1 LCVNISAQAAV
12 DCLAVGEDDDVL
24 VLCNDPQLAI
34 ADAIGEA
41 AGERAR
47 SVRVLAFPA
56 GTRHGEEP
64 SPEVSAAMAAATVIF
79 APTTFS
85 LSHTAARVEATRR
98 GTRMATMPG
107 ITEEVFRRALAVDYS
122 ELKRAG
128 AWLAAQLTIA
138 SSCHVRSAAGTD
150 LTLDLSGREGINDD
164 GDLAAVGAFGNLPAG
179 EAFISPIE
187 TSGEG
192 TIVYDGA
199 LGGYGLLE
207 QPVVVTLSG
216 GRMVSA
222 VGGDAGPWLEEVLD
236 AGGEHGRSIAELGI
250 GTNPAARL
258 TGNVLEDEKALGT
271 IHLAF
276 GTSAGIGG
284 VNRSTVHIDGLV
296 LRPTV
301 ELDGR
306 VLLEDGTLASAA

>member
-1 LCVNISAQAAV
+1 MDVIASAQAAV
-12 DCLAVGEDDDVL
+12 DCLAVGPEDEVL
-24 VLCNDPQLAI
+24 VLCNDPQLLI
-34 ADAIGEA
+34 ADALGEA
-41 AGERAR
+41 AGPRAR

-56 GTRHGEEP
+56 GARHGEEP
-64 SPEVSAAMAAATVIF
+64 PAEVVAAMESASVIF

-98 GTRMATMPG
+98 GIRMATMPG
-107 ITEEVFRRALAVDYS
+107 INDDVFRRALDVDYG

-128 AWLAAQLTIA
+128 EALAAQLSA
-138 SSCHVRSAAGTD
+138 ANFCRVRSRAGTD
-150 LTLDLSGREGINDD
+150 LTLDLTERYGISDD
-164 GDLAAVGAFGNLPAG
+164 GDLSAAGAFGNLPAG
-179 EAFISPIE
+179 EAFISPLE

-207 QPVVVTLSG
+207 NPVEVTVSG
-216 GRMVSA
+216 GRVVSA
-222 VGGDAGPWLEEVLD
+222 VGGAAGPWLEATLD
-236 AGGEHGRSIAELGI
+236 AGGEFGRSIAELGI

-276 GTSAGIGG
+276 GTSLGIGG
-284 VNRSTVHIDGLV
+284 VNRSSVHIDGLV

-306 VLLEDGTLASAA
+306 VLMEDGTLVQQ

>member
-1 LCVNISAQAAV
+1 VRVTRSAQAAV
-12 DCLAVGEDDDVL
+12 DCLAVGPDDDVL
-24 VLCNDPQLAI
+24 VLCNDPQLLI

-41 AGERAR
+41 AGSRAR

-56 GTRHGEEP
+56 GERHGAEP
-64 SPEVSAAMAAATVIF
+64 PDDVVAAMGSATVIF

-85 LSHTAARVEATRR
+85 LSHTTARVEATRR

-107 ITEEVFRRALAVDYS
+107 ITDDVFRRALAVDYG

-128 AWLAAQLTIA
+128 EWLAGQLSAA
-138 SSCHVRSAAGTD
+138 SSCRVRSPAGTD
-150 LTLDLSGREGINDD
+150 LTLDLTERYGISDD
-164 GDLAAVGAFGNLPAG
+164 GDLSAAGAFGNLPAG
-179 EAFISPIE
+179 EAFISPVE
-187 TSGEG
+187 TSAAG

-207 QPVVVTLSG
+207 TPVEVTVSD
-216 GRMVSA
+216 GRCVSA
-222 VGGDAGPWLEEVLD
+222 VGGAAGPWLEATLD
-236 AGGEHGRSIAELGI
+236 AGGEFGRSIAELGI

-276 GTSAGIGG
+276 GTSVGIGG
-284 VNRSTVHIDGLV
+284 VNRSSVHIDGLV

-306 VLLEDGTLASAA
+306 VLLEAGTLVPS

>member
-1 LCVNISAQAAV
+1 MNRSAQAAV
-12 DCLAVGEDDDVL
+12 DCLAVGPDDDVL
-24 VLCNDPQLAI
+24 VLCNDPQLPI
-34 ADAIGEA
+34 ADALGEA

-47 SVRVLAFPA
+47 SVRVLAFAA
-56 GTRHGEEP
+56 GERHGAEP
-64 SPEVSAAMAAATVIF
+64 PSEVVEAMASATVIF

-107 ITEEVFRRALAVDYS
+107 ITEEIFRRALDIDYG

-128 AWLAAQLTIA
+128 EALAAQLTTA
-138 SSCHVRSAAGTD
+138 SVCRVSSPGGTELTMD
-150 LTLDLSGREGINDD
+150 LTGRYGISDD
-164 GDLAAVGAFGNLPAG
+164 GDLSAAGAFGNLPAG
-179 EAFISPIE
+179 EAFIAPLE
-187 TSGEG
+187 TSAEG

-199 LGGYGLLE
+199 LGGFGLLE
-207 QPVVVTLSG
+207 EPVVASVAGGRLVSASG
-216 GRMVSA
+216 GEA
-222 VGGDAGPWLEEVLD
+222 AAWLESTLD
-236 AGGEHGRSIAELGI
+236 AGGEHGRAIAELGI

-271 IHLAF
+271 IHIAF
-276 GTSAGIGG
+276 GTSVGIGG
-284 VNRSTVHIDGLV
+284 VNRSSVHIDGLV

-306 VLLEDGTLASAA
+306 VITGP

>member
-1 LCVNISAQAAV
+1 MRSAEAAV
-12 DCLAVGEDDDVL
+12 TCLAVGADDDVL
-24 VLCNDPQLAI
+24 VLCNDEQLAI
-34 ADAIGEA
+34 ADAIAEA
-41 AGERAR
+41 AEAKAR
-47 SVRVLAFPA
+47 SARVLAFPRRS
-56 GTRHGEEP
+56 RHGEEP
-64 SPEVSAAMAAATVIF
+64 PPEVAEAMTSATVIF

-85 LSHTAARVEATRR
+85 LSHTAARLQATER
-98 GTRMATMPG
+98 GARIATMPG
-107 ITEEVFRRALAVDYS
+107 ITEEVFRRALSVDYR

-128 AWLAAQLTIA
+128 LLLAARLTAA
-138 SSCHVRSAAGTD
+138 SSCRVTSPGGTD
-150 LTLDLSGREGINDD
+150 LELDLTGREGISDD
-164 GDLAAVGAFGNLPAG
+164 GDIGTVGAFGNLPAG

-192 TIVYDGA
+192 TIVFDGA
-199 LGGYGLLE
+199 LGGFGLLDE
-207 QPVVVTLSG
+207 PVTAKLSE

-222 VGGDAGPWLEEVLD
+222 SGRAGEWLYSTLD

-258 TGNVLEDEKALGT
+258 TGNILEDEKALGT

-296 LRPTV
+296 LRPSV
-301 ELDGR
+301 WLDGR
-306 VLLEDGTLASAA
+306 ALMEDGTLVS

>member
-1 LCVNISAQAAV
+1 MRSAEAAV
-12 DCLAVGEDDDVL
+12 SCLAVGSDDDVL
-24 VLCNDPQLAI
+24 VLCNDEQLTI
-34 ADAIGEA
+34 ADAISEA
-41 AGERAR
+41 AKGKAR
-47 SVRVLAFPA
+47 SVRVLAFPRSS
-56 GTRHGEEP
+56 RHGEEP
-64 SPEVSAAMAAATVIF
+64 PADVAEAMKSVTVIF

-85 LSHTAARVEATRR
+85 LSHTAARLAATEAGVRI
-98 GTRMATMPG
+98 ATMPG
-107 ITEEVFRRALAVDYS
+107 ITEEVFRRTLSVDYR

-128 AWLAAQLTIA
+128 LLLAAQLSAA
-138 SSCHVRSAAGTD
+138 SSCRVTSPGGTD
-150 LTLDLSGREGINDD
+150 LMLDLTDREGISDD
-164 GDLAAVGAFGNLPAG
+164 GDIGQVGSFGNLPAG

-192 TIVYDGA
+192 TIVYDGT

-207 QPVVVTLSG
+207 TPVEVTLSG
-216 GRMVSA
+216 GRAVSA
-222 VGGDAGPWLEEVLD
+222 VGGAAGPWLEATLD
-236 AGGEHGRSIAELGI
+236 AGGEFGRCIAELGI

-276 GTSAGIGG
+276 GTSLGIGG
-284 VNRSTVHIDGLV
+284 VNRSSVHIDGLV

-306 VLLEDGTLASAA
+306 VLMEDGTLVPQ

>member
-1 LCVNISAQAAV
+1 MRSAQAAV
-12 DCLAVGEDDDVL
+12 DCLAVGPDDDVL
-24 VLCNDPQLAI
+24 VLCNDAQLPI
-34 ADAIGEA
+34 ADAISEV

-56 GTRHGEEP
+56 GERHGAEP
-64 SPEVSAAMAAATVIF
+64 PDEVASAMGSATVIF

-107 ITEEVFRRALAVDYS
+107 ITEEVFRRALDIDYG

-128 AWLAAQLTIA
+128 EILAAQLTTA
-138 SSCHVRSAAGTD
+138 SVCRVRSLGGTD
-150 LTLDLSGREGINDD
+150 LTMDLTGRYGISDD
-164 GDLAAVGAFGNLPAG
+164 GDLSAAGAFGNLPAG
-179 EAFISPIE
+179 EAFISPLE
-187 TSGEG
+187 TSAEG

-199 LGGYGLLE
+199 LGGFGLLE
-207 QPVVVTLSG
+207 EAVVARVSG

-222 VGGDAGPWLEEVLD
+222 EGGEAAEWLTATLD

-250 GTNPAARL
+250 GTNPSARL

-271 IHLAF
+271 IHIAF
-276 GTSAGIGG
+276 GTSLGIGG
-284 VNRSTVHIDGLV
+284 VNRSSVHIDGLV

-306 VLLEDGTLASAA
+306 TLAGP

>member
-1 LCVNISAQAAV
+1 VIASARAAV
-12 DCLAVGEDDDVL
+12 DCLAVGPEDDVL
-24 VLCNDPQLAI
+24 VLCNDPQLPI
-34 ADAIGEA
+34 ADAISEA
-41 AGERAR
+41 AAPLAR
-47 SVRVLAFPA
+47 SVRVLAFRA
-56 GTRHGEEP
+56 VERHGAEP
-64 SPEVSAAMAAATVIF
+64 PSEVVAAMADATVIF
-79 APTTFS
+79 APTTYS
-85 LSHTAARVEATRR
+85 LSHTTARVEATRR

-107 ITEEVFRRALAVDYS
+107 INDDVFRRALAVDYG

-128 AWLAAQLTIA
+128 EWLAGLLSEANF
-138 SSCHVRSAAGTD
+138 CRVRSAAGTD
-150 LTLDLSGREGINDD
+150 LSLDLTERYGVSDD
-164 GDLAAVGAFGNLPAG
+164 GDLRAAGAFGNLPAG

-187 TSGEG
+187 TSGTG

-207 QPVVVTLSG
+207 TPVEVTLSE

-222 VGGDAGPWLEEVLD
+222 VGGAAGPWLEATLD
-236 AGGEHGRSIAELGI
+236 AGGEFGRSIAELGI

-276 GTSAGIGG
+276 GTSVGIGG
-284 VNRSTVHIDGLV
+284 VNRSSVHIDGLV

-301 ELDGR
+301 ELDGT
-306 VLLEDGTLASAA
+306 VLMEDGTLVQS

>member
-1 LCVNISAQAAV
+1 MRGGLIRSAKAAV
-12 DCLAVGEDDDVL
+12 DCLAVGPDDDVL
-24 VLCNDPQLAI
+24 VLCNDPQLTI
-34 ADAIGEA
+34 ADALGEA

-56 GTRHGEEP
+56 GERHGAEP
-64 SPEVSAAMAAATVIF
+64 PDEVVSAMGSATVIF

-85 LSHTAARVEATRR
+85 LSHTTARVEATRR

-107 ITEEVFRRALAVDYS
+107 ITEEVFRRAVDVDYG

-128 AWLAAQLTIA
+128 ENLAGQL
-138 SSCHVRSAAGTD
+138 SAASVCRVCSLGGTD
-150 LTLDLSGREGINDD
+150 LTMDLAGRYGISDD
-164 GDLAAVGAFGNLPAG
+164 GDLSAAGAFGNLPAG
-179 EAFISPIE
+179 EAFISPLE
-187 TSGEG
+187 TSAEG

-199 LGGYGLLE
+199 LGGFGLLE
-207 QPVVVTLSG
+207 EPVVARVSG
-216 GRMVSA
+216 GRLVSA
-222 VGGDAGPWLEEVLD
+222 EGGEAAAWLEATLD

-250 GTNPAARL
+250 GTNPSARL

-271 IHLAF
+271 IHIAF
-276 GTSAGIGG
+276 GTSLGIGG
-284 VNRSTVHIDGLV
+284 VNRSSVHIDGLV

-306 VLLEDGTLASAA
+306 TIAGP

>member
-1 LCVNISAQAAV
+1 MRSAEAAV
-12 DCLAVGEDDDVL
+12 SCLAVGSDDDVL
-24 VLCNDPQLAI
+24 VLCNDEQLTI
-34 ADAIGEA
+34 ADAISEA
-41 AGERAR
+41 AADKAR
-47 SVRVLAFPA
+47 SVRVLAFPRSS
-56 GTRHGEEP
+56 RHGEEP
-64 SPEVSAAMAAATVIF
+64 PADVADAMKSVTVIF

-85 LSHTAARVEATRR
+85 LSHTAARQAATEAGVRI
-98 GTRMATMPG
+98 ATMPG
-107 ITEEVFRRALAVDYS
+107 ITEEVFRRALSVDYR

-128 AWLAAQLTIA
+128 LLLASQLSAA
-138 SSCHVRSAAGTD
+138 SSCRVTSPGGTELELD
-150 LTLDLSGREGINDD
+150 LTDREGISDD
-164 GDLAAVGAFGNLPAG
+164 GDIGTGGAFGNLPAG

-192 TIVYDGA
+192 KIVFDGA
-199 LGGYGLLE
+199 LGGFGLLDE
-207 QPVVVTLSG
+207 PFVATLSG

-222 VGGDAGPWLEEVLD
+222 TGRAGEWLYSTLD

-258 TGNVLEDEKALGT
+258 TGNILEDEKAMGT

-296 LRPTV
+296 LRPSV
-301 ELDGR
+301 WLDGR
-306 VLLEDGTLASAA
+306 PLMEDGTLVS